1 MTDRQPS
8 RTPKT
13 LSPQR
18 GLARSLSAALLLL
31 AGCASPRVAQDT
43 ATRSAEADTL
53 IFGGLLFDGGETG
66 GRIADIALRGDRILE
81 VGPGLRQRYHAR
93 REIDAS
99 GLVVSPGLIDPHTHP
114 ETYLRSQDPAMRRVL
129 PWLHQGVT
137 TIFIGID
144 GNGKPDI
151 AADRA
156 QLQAQGIGPNVAAY
170 VGLGPVRTQ
179 VLGQGAR
186 APDAE
191 ELRTMRG
198 LVATA
203 MCEGAL
209 GLSTGLFYAP
219 QSFATTDEVVALAR
233 EAAVRGGVYDTH
245 QRDESSYTIGL
256 MGSVEEALEIGRR
269 AGIPVHFA
277 HIKALG
283 ADVHGRSGD
292 VIARIERARAEGQQV
307 TADQYPWLASST
319 GLGAALLPRWAVD
332 GGRPALFRRLA
343 DPATAAR
350 IRDEMRDNLKRRGGA
365 DSILMTG
372 SGWPWSALT
381 LQRHADQSGIDPIEA
396 AVRIISE
403 GGTGPTGSAQR
414 IASFNMRRDDVD
426 RFMRQPWVMTASDGG
441 DGHPRQ
447 YATFPEK
454 YARFVK
460 TDRVIDL
467 AAFIHR
473 SSGLAATTFGLE
485 DRGFLRAGQFADVL
499 VFDPD
504 AYAPRADY
512 VHPHV
517 LSQGV
522 VHLFVNGT
530 PSIVDGRATDA
541 LPGKVLQHLPPAGSC
556 P

>member
-1 MTDRQPS
+1 MTDRKPS

-13 LSPQR
+13 VLPLR
-18 GLARSLSAALLLL
+18 GLPRSLSIALLLL
-31 AGCASPRVAQDT
+31 AGCAGQPAAQD
-43 ATRSAEADTL
+43 APGGLAEADTL
-53 IFGGLLFDGGETG
+53 VFGGLLFDGGEG
-66 GRIADIALRGDRILE
+66 EGRIADVAIRGERIVD
-81 VGPGLRQRYHAR
+81 VGPGLRARYRAA
-93 REIDAS
+93 REIDAT
-99 GLVVSPGLIDPHTHP
+99 GMVVSPGFIDSHTHP
-114 ETYLRSQDPAMRRVL
+114 DTYLRSDDPAQRRIL
-129 PWLHQGVT
+129 PWLYQGVT

-144 GNGKPDI
+144 GFGKPDI

-156 QLQAQGIGPNVAAY
+156 RLEAQGIGTNVAAY

-179 VLGQGAR
+179 VLGQDAR
-186 APDAE
+186 APDAQ
-191 ELRTMRG
+191 ELQTMRG
-198 LVATA
+198 LVAKA

-219 QSFATTDEVVALAR
+219 QSFARTDEVVALAR
-233 EAAVRGGVYDTH
+233 EAALRGGVYDSH

-256 MGSVEEALEIGRR
+256 MGSVEEALEIGKR
-269 AGIPVHFA
+269 AGLPVHFA

-283 ADVHGRSGD
+283 ADVHGQSGD

-319 GLGAALLPRWAVD
+319 SLGAALLPRWAVD
-332 GGRPALFRRLA
+332 GGRAAMFERLA
-343 DPATAAR
+343 DPATAQR

-372 SGWPWSALT
+372 TGWPWSALT
-381 LQRHADQSGIDPIEA
+381 LQRYADREGIDAIEA
-396 AVRIISE
+396 ALRIISE

-426 RFMRQPWVMTASDGG
+426 NFMRQPWVMTASDGG

-454 YARFVK
+454 YATFVRN
-460 TDRVIDL
+460 DHVIDL

-473 SSGLAATTFGLE
+473 SSGLTASTFGLE
-485 DRGFLRAGQFADVL
+485 DRGYLRKGQFADVL

-504 AYAPRADY
+504 TYAPKADY

-517 LSQGV
+517 LSEGV

-530 PSIVDGRATDA
+530 PMIVDGHATDA
-541 LPGKVLQHLPPAGSC
+541 LPGKVLQHRPPAGAC